1 MNREELAQNKV
12 IQTTIYLKVN
22 QMKREALPTLK
33 YEHLLE
39 VMMSFA
45 WKESVSYP
53 LNQAVDDIMKIK
65 VEDVVGKLHTLALM
79 KGSMMSP
86 DAIDEMMG
94 GSNS

>member
-1 MNREELAQNKV
+1 MNREDLAQNKV

-39 VMMSFA
+39 VMMAYA
-45 WKESVSYP
+45 WKDYVSYP

-65 VEDVVGKLHTLALM
+65 VEEVVGKLHALALM